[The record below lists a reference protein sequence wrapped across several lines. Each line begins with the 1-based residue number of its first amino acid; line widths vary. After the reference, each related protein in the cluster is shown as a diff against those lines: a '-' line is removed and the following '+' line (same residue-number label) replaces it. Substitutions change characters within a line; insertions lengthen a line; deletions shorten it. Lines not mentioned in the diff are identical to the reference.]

1 MNMLWQGATSKDFY
15 FGDKLQ
21 GQGSDY
27 GYLSVIYDF
36 QRDVWTPDNR
46 NAKFLVYGVLL
57 NIMEAT
63 IMVHLISGWL
73 ILAIFV

>member
-1 MNMLWQGATSKDFY
+1 MLWQGATSKDFY

-27 GYLSVIYDF
+27 GYLSVIMISKETF
-36 QRDVWTPDNR
+36 GHRIIGMPSS
-46 NAKFLVYGVLL
+46 LVYGVLL

-73 ILAIFV
+73 ILAISV